1 MKITENDNT
10 ITATET
16 LKFEDFSPEEQERF
30 LDMIFKD
37 GLTVEEAYEKMA
49 KKVIDEMISQFN
61 EKNFIFSEIYIDKR
75 LKLKVD
81 FTNALSKYMS
91 FYEYIKHLLKNANLD
106 ENIVRRKIEEMEKEI
121 ENERKWINIKK
132 NNL

>member
-37 GLTVEEAYEKMA
+37 GLTVEEA
-49 KKVIDEMISQFN
+49 
-61 EKNFIFSEIYIDKR
+61 
-75 LKLKVD
+75 
-81 FTNALSKYMS
+81 
-91 FYEYIKHLLKNANLD
+91 
-106 ENIVRRKIEEMEKEI
+106 
-121 ENERKWINIKK
+121 
-132 NNL
+132 